1 MIIAIDGP
9 AGSGKSTIAKT
20 IAEKLAFRYINSG
33 AMYRAVAWTA
43 QNDGVDLHDR
53 ERVAQVAAALD
64 IEFIPHPEGQK
75 VMVNGTDA
83 TQILKSEAVG
93 KGAAVVA
100 SQPKDREILTAI
112 QRRMGRE
119 GKIVMEGRDI
129 GTVVFP
135 HADIKFYFDADPAE
149 RGKRRYLELKARQRQ
164 VDMQKIIAQIKQRDY
179 EDAHREIAPLVRAK
193 DAIYVET
200 THLTIDEVVDKVVE
214 HIRPAANV

>member
-43 QNDGVDLHDR
+43 QNNGMDLNDR
-53 ERVAQVAAALD
+53 EQVARVAAELD
-64 IEFIPHPEGQK
+64 IEFVPHPDGQK
-75 VMVNGTDA
+75 VMVNGNDV
-83 TQILKSEAVG
+83 TQILKSEVVG

-100 SQPKDREILTAI
+100 SQPKVREIMTAL
-112 QRRMGRE
+112 QRHMGHE

-135 HADIKFYFDADPAE
+135 HADIKFYFDADPVE
-149 RGKRRYLELKARQRQ
+149 RGKRRYHELRAKQQQVNLE
-164 VDMQKIIAQIKQRDY
+164 KIVAQIKQRDY
-179 EDAHREIAPLVRAK
+179 EDAHRKIAPLIRAK
-193 DAIYVET
+193 DAIYLDT

-214 HIRPAANV
+214 HIGPAANV